1 MKLSMKVKTNI
12 ALFLLIYN
20 VAFPADVKETAEKV
34 LVYRGTSDASAA
46 VAVSENGP
54 GHSANMFVVADDENN
69 VLRVYR
75 TDATLRSSASTLRPP
90 RRTADDG
97 SILHS
102 AFSAGAAAKAGTTK
116 DESLR
121 STSKPGLPIFYYDL
135 TSFLDIEP
143 EHLEADI
150 EGATR
155 VAERIYWITS
165 HGRNKDGEPRPNR
178 YRFFATDVKIQD
190 GNISIRPVGIPCK
203 SLVHSLLKT
212 ISMNHLELDKVTRFD
227 AAKLTEKERQKLAP
241 KEHGLNIEALCA
253 SADGRTLYIGFRN
266 PRPIRNNS
274 LKMTASPGMGIS
286 NGTSPRDKKN
296 DVGKALVVPLKN
308 ADAVI
313 ENSAAPIFGEPMLWS
328 LGGLGI
334 RSMEYSNFHQAYFIA
349 AGPHNENPGYAL
361 YRWSGKNDEPPRFVR
376 DLHTMQKDFTTEA
389 LVSFKNS
396 DKLLLLSDDGSLDIK
411 VSNASECLDGRLN
424 DDGTC
429 PNKFLTDP
437 NKKTFRAIWL
447 EP

>member
-1 MKLSMKVKTNI
+1 MKVKTNI

-20 VAFPADVKETAEKV
+20 VALPTGVKETTEKV

-75 TDATLRSSASTLRPP
+75 TD
-90 RRTADDG
+90 
-97 SILHS
+97 
-102 AFSAGAAAKAGTTK
+102 
-116 DESLR
+116 
-121 STSKPGLPIFYYDL
+121 KPSLPIFSYDL

-143 EHLEADI
+143 EHPEADI

-165 HGRNKDGEPRPNR
+165 HSRNKDGKIRLNR
-178 YRFFATDVKIQD
+178 YRFFATDVKVQD
-190 GNISIRPVGIPCK
+190 GNISICSVGIPCK

-253 SADGRTLYIGFRN
+253 SADGKTLYIGFRN

-286 NGTSPRDKKN
+286 NGASPRDKKN

-328 LGGLGI
+328 LDGLPAVPSSDSAITDYRHSGQAGLGI
-334 RSMEYSNFHQAYFIA
+334 RSMEYSNFHQAYFIV
-349 AGPHNENPGYAL
+349 AGPYDEEPGCVL
-361 YRWSGKNDEPPRFVR
+361 YRWSGKNDESPRFVR
-376 DLHTMQKDFTTEA
+376 DLHTMHKDFTPEA
-389 LVSFKNS
+389 LVVFRNS

-411 VSNASECLDGRLN
+411 VSNARECLDDRLN